1 LAWRV
6 NSEARP
12 AAQALR
18 TEGRRRSALGFRLM
32 KTRGARV
39 DVAQTCSTATTPGAA
54 FSAPAIAA
62 LTE

>member
-18 TEGRRRSALGFRLM
+18 AEGRRRSALGFRHENAW
-32 KTRGARV
+32 RAGRR
-39 DVAQTCSTATTPGAA
+39 AQTCSTATTPGAA